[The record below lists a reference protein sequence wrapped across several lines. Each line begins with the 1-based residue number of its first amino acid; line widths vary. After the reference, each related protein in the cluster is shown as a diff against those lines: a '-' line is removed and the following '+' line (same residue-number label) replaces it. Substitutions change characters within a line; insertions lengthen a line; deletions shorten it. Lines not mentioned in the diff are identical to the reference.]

1 MSYTIHL
8 TAHRSARQTVYR
20 AQVMRGTLPIAST
33 VGRWPENAGCGKA
46 AAIGEAS
53 RLAAALEWQDL
64 ESGPLSTK
72 SLKALEPQ
80 PYGTKGW
87 QLLLWGFALWYAAIA
102 IMGGCK

>member
-1 MSYTIHL
+1 
-8 TAHRSARQTVYR
+8 AHRSARQTAYR
-20 AQVMRGTLPIAST
+20 AQVMHGTLPIAST
-33 VGRWPENAGCGKA
+33 VRTWPENAGCGKA

-53 RLAAALEWQDL
+53 RLAAALECQDL

-80 PYGTKGW
+80 PFESKAW
-87 QLLLWGFALWYAAIA
+87 QIALWCFALWYTAIA